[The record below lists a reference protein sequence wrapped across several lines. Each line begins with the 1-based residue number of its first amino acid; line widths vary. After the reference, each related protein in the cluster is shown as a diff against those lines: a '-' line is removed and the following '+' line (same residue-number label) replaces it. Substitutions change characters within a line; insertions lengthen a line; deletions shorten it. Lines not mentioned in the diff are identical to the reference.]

1 MIVAVGFLALGY
13 VAICALMFLNQRSQ
27 IYFPT
32 PAIRRADLGTLVV
45 ESGGEQL
52 KLWRVGSRSDD
63 PAAPALLYF
72 GGNAE
77 SVEGN
82 SADFATAFPNHA
94 IYLVNYRGYGGST
107 GAPSETGFFADA
119 EAVHDA
125 IAARHPGRG
134 IAVIGRSLGSGVAT
148 HLAAAR
154 SIERLVLVTPFDS
167 LVNVAAGHYR
177 WLPVRLLLQERF
189 ESVERV
195 RAGAVRVPTLIVI
208 AADDEVVP
216 AARGEALV
224 AAFPAGQVQV
234 LRLAGARHN
243 SVGMFPEYLRT
254 LSRFISG

>member
-1 MIVAVGFLALGY
+1 M
-13 VAICALMFLNQRSQ
+13 
-27 IYFPT
+27 
-32 PAIRRADLGTLVV
+32 
-45 ESGGEQL
+45 
-52 KLWRVGSRSDD
+52 
-63 PAAPALLYF
+63 
-72 GGNAE
+72 
-77 SVEGN
+77 
-82 SADFATAFPNHA
+82 
-94 IYLVNYRGYGGST
+94 
-107 GAPSETGFFADA
+107 
-119 EAVHDA
+119 
-125 IAARHPGRG
+125 
-134 IAVIGRSLGSGVAT
+134 IGRSLGSGVAT

-208 AADDEVVP
+208 AADDEGVP